1 MNKIIAEAKE
11 TIFIIVG
18 MVLSLAFLLLLIT
31 FPITVTLIMMTISY
45 ALDKYGDR

>member
-1 MNKIIAEAKE
+1 MNKIISEAKE

-18 MVLSLAFLLLLIT
+18 MILLLALLLLLIT
-31 FPITVTLIMMTISY
+31 FPIIVTLTMMTISY